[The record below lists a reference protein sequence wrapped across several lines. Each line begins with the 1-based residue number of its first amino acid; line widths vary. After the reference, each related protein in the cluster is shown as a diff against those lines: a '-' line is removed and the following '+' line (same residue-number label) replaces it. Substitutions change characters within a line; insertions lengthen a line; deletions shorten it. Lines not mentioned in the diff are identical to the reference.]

1 MGETMGYASLVL
13 KSGAVFTGDGSLP
26 AAGGVAIADG
36 KVLAVGDDA
45 ALEPLIG
52 PDTDVRDYG
61 NRLIMPG
68 FNDCHTHF
76 LQGALYMDE
85 GFCCMVGR
93 TETLEECLAKLR
105 AYADAHPDNE
115 WVFGAGVM
123 QLSWPVPEMPTAAQI
138 DAVIPD
144 RPVVLGQA
152 GLHTYSANT
161 AAMRKANVTRDTP
174 DPFGGEILR
183 DAEGNP
189 TGVFSNSAANVFTQ
203 PIFSPARE
211 VLTHAVASACET
223 TKRLGITSVSCLYP
237 EYVGTPDPYASLA
250 DLDRAG
256 ELPLRASFYTSLMG
270 DDILERIARLQAEYN
285 TPGSNVTCNGFKILI
300 DGVTSDHTAWL
311 WEPYANDPSTAG
323 QPAMDLDAV
332 RANALKAIEAGY
344 PVRIHTI
351 GDRSVSWAI
360 DLFEEARRRYG
371 DKGLRHVQ
379 EHLELM
385 RTEDI
390 ARLAELGIVPCV
402 QPMHI
407 PLEIPFASKEAALG
421 MERVHRCWPFR
432 SLADAGATLA
442 FSTDFPVVELDP
454 LHGVFAAVT
463 RQDLDGRPPEGWV
476 AEQRVT
482 LAEALKAYT
491 YGSAYCEGME
501 GRLGTLAPG
510 KAADVIVLS
519 RNLFDVE
526 PADYL
531 DATVELTV
539 FAGDVV
545 YEA

>member
-1 MGETMGYASLVL
+1 MAYADLVI
-13 KSGAVFTGDGSLP
+13 SSDAVFTGDGSLP
-26 AAGGVAIADG
+26 FVGGVAIADG
-36 KVLAVGDDA
+36 KILSVGNDEKI
-45 ALEPLIG
+45 EPFVG
-52 PDTDVRDYG
+52 PGTEVRDYG
-61 NRLIMPG
+61 DRLVMPG
-68 FNDCHTHF
+68 FNDSHTHF

-85 GFCCMVGR
+85 SFCCMVGR
-93 TETLEECLAKLR
+93 TETLEECLGKIR

-115 WVFGAGVM
+115 WIFGAGVL

-138 DAVIPD
+138 DAVVPD

-161 AAMRKANVTRDTP
+161 AAMRKAHVTRDTP

-211 VLTHAVASACET
+211 VLAHAVGNACET

-237 EYVGTPDPYASLA
+237 EYVGTPDPYAA
-250 DLDRAG
+250 FAELDREG
-256 ELPLRASFYTSLMG
+256 RLPLRVSFYTSLMG
-270 DDILERIARLQAEYN
+270 DDILERIAALQAEYN
-285 TPGSNVTCNGFKILI
+285 TTGSNVTCNGFKILI

-311 WEPYANDPSTAG
+311 WEPYANDPSTSG
-323 QPAMDLDAV
+323 QPAMDLVKV
-332 RANALKAIEAGY
+332 RENALRAIEAGY

-351 GDRSVSWAI
+351 GDRSVSWAL
-360 DLFEEARRRYG
+360 DLFEEARRLYG

-385 RTEDI
+385 RPEDVS
-390 ARLAELGIVPCV
+390 RLVELGIVPCV

-421 MERVHRCWPFR
+421 MERIHRCWPFR
-432 SLADAGATLA
+432 SLIDAGATLA
-442 FSTDFPVVELDP
+442 LSTDFPVVEIDP

-463 RQDLDGRPPEGWV
+463 RQDLDGMPEAGWV
-476 AEQRVT
+476 PEQRIT

-501 GRLGTLAPG
+501 DEVGTLEPG

-519 RNLFDVE
+519 KNLFEVE
-526 PADYL
+526 PAEYL
-531 DATVELTV
+531 DTKVKLTV
-539 FAGDVV
+539 FDGNVV